1 MPTSVSTTTFTSKS
15 FSMMSDSPDLA
26 SFINAGKNC
35 HCCMST
41 AAERKSS
48 RVWISNLDWWAG
60 IGDVPLYEEE
70 DKQASSTRHH
80 PAPDGGP
87 PRLNGDLLPHLPD
100 GLRQRTKSSSHLFI
114 IVTSDDSIIIVDR
127 FPPWSWL
134 ECLVCCVAIV
144 WSGGAK
150 ISDEKCNLGRPGHT
164 LRFGKVCLWYDIR
177 VECFA
182 LVRTYD
188 IVCSK
193 FGQSQS
199 YLMKKVHSALWENL
213 VIWRGLA
220 WAAGCQSLVNLQR
233 DLHKK

>member
-114 IVTSDDSIIIVDR
+114 IVTSDRGQIPTMVLVR
-127 FPPWSWL
+127 MFGVL
-134 ECLVCCVAIV
+134 CCYCLVWWCQ
-144 WSGGAK
+144 
-150 ISDEKCNLGRPGHT
+150 
-164 LRFGKVCLWYDIR
+164 DIWWE
-177 VECFA
+177 V
-182 LVRTYD
+182 
-188 IVCSK
+188 
-193 FGQSQS
+193 QS
-199 YLMKKVHSALWENL
+199 AWEDL
-213 VIWRGLA
+213 VIPSGLEKFA
-220 WAAGCQSLVNLQR
+220 C
-233 DLHKK
+233 DMI